1 MMRLRAERGAEMNS
15 ESVFWSSFIGVRM
28 IASLP
33 SNSDRTNL
41 VDFLQSRAATDE
53 TPAIRCTSAYCQL
66 GAAASCARAKPED
79 RGCIGVQTFAGTGE
93 IALSRY
99 AYRRARQKYSI
110 SGTLLRSAQLS
121 PIRQ

>member
-1 MMRLRAERGAEMNS
+1 MRRRAERGAEMNS

-53 TPAIRCTSAYCQL
+53 TLALRWTSAYCQL
-66 GAAASCARAKPED
+66 GPAASCARTKPED

-93 IALSRY
+93 IALSR
-99 AYRRARQKYSI
+99 
-110 SGTLLRSAQLS
+110 
-121 PIRQ
+121 